1 MTRQLGTDPIS
12 FHGKND
18 AHWISG
24 SFKLVA
30 IAVVLTTVMVALGGL
45 VLEGLENADELKLEE
60 DLAGFASTP

>member
-1 MTRQLGTDPIS
+1 MRLVLEQHTG